1 MINEYHYAYKT
12 TYKVR
17 RSRHEEIPY
26 IQGQRK
32 PSKTVGAR
40 VAVRRYLQRAKE
52 KPQQGGRRGEFTFR
66 IKPHSCQTFRGLKQ
80 TLLRQNCV

>member
-1 MINEYHYAYKT
+1 MINEHHYAYKT

-32 PSKTVGAR
+32 PSKMVGTGA
-40 VAVRRYLQRAKE
+40 AVRRRPMLKGKGAA
-52 KPQQGGRRGEFTFR
+52 PARR
-66 IKPHSCQTFRGLKQ
+66 
-80 TLLRQNCV
+80 

>member
-32 PSKTVGAR
+32 PSKMVGTGA
-40 VAVRRYLQRAKE
+40 AVRRYPTSRDKGEA
-52 KPQQGGRRGEFTFR
+52 PVRR
-66 IKPHSCQTFRGLKQ
+66 
-80 TLLRQNCV
+80 